1 MDYQLDKNTPKDLT
15 ASDCSTMR
23 EQGIFYFEGV
33 KLEIKNNNH
42 SSFDVLAKGGR
53 TQSGQCV
60 GDSFIYHSSLF
71 FQNVIFHRMFS
82 YFAKY

>member
-60 GDSFIYHSSLF
+60 GDSFIYHSIVFPQSVLRYLF
-71 FQNVIFHRMFS
+71 LKIFV
-82 YFAKY
+82 